1 MRDISGELR
10 EGWPSATRDDTS
22 FEELMRLAAQ
32 QIDGLGAEPE
42 RWHLLLEAVV
52 TMAADLSL
60 DELLA
65 IIIAAAADIARAG
78 HAVLVVGSG
87 RRQRILV
94 THGLTEEEA
103 AGLAALPDGFGLVGS
118 PQGSYLGVP
127 VRLGEKEPGTL
138 FLTDK
143 VDGSDF
149 TDHDEQIV
157 LALAAAA
164 EVAMDNARLREDAQ
178 RRERWLAAA
187 ADLTTALLRPEAD
200 AAAWQI
206 VADRT
211 REVAGADVAW
221 VVAGADP
228 AHQSLEAV
236 SGLPADPDVMA
247 GLDFTR
253 SLERCVAVSG
263 RPLTVKCLSTHPRA
277 VDVAGALGGEGTG
290 PGMVV
295 PLRSAIGVE
304 GVVGLAWWSD
314 VDPAD
319 VSRDPTMPA
328 LLAEQAA
335 LALHVARAR
344 RDQQRLAVLEDR
356 DRIARDLHDL
366 VIQRLF
372 AIGLELQG
380 TAAIGDADE
389 MARRLDATIEDI
401 DVTIRDIR
409 RTIFGLRAKPDAG
422 DPRAVVA
429 EVVERAARMMR
440 FHPTLEFRGPVR
452 LLRADDLLP
461 DVLAV
466 LSEALSNAVRH
477 AGSAECAVEVG
488 VGDGVTVRVSDDG
501 RGMPDDVKESGLAN
515 VRLRAERRG
524 GSLTI
529 SSAKDRGTSL
539 LWWVPSPDEDLG

>member
-1 MRDISGELR
+1 MRI
-10 EGWPSATRDDTS
+10 AT
-22 FEELMRLAAQ
+22 Q
-32 QIDGLGAEPE
+32 QIDGLDVEPD
-42 RWHLLLEAVV
+42 RWHLLLDAVV

-60 DELLA
+60 EDLLGV
-65 IIIAAAADIARAG
+65 IIEAAADIARAR

-87 RRQRILV
+87 TRQRPLV
-94 THGLTEEEA
+94 AHGLTDEEVAQLTE
-103 AGLAALPDGFGLVGS
+103 LPEGFGLLES
-118 PQGSYLGVP
+118 PTGSYLGVP
-127 VRLGEKEPGTL
+127 VGLGEKEPGTL

-143 VDGSDF
+143 VDGTDF
-149 TDHDEQIV
+149 TAHDEQIV

-164 EVAMDNARLREDAQ
+164 EVAIDNARLREDAQ

-200 AAAWQI
+200 HNALQI

-211 REVAGADVAW
+211 RELAGADVAW
-221 VVAGADP
+221 VVVGPDP
-228 AHQSLEAV
+228 AHQVLQAV
-236 SGLPADPDVMA
+236 SGLPADPAVMDK
-247 GLDFTR
+247 LDFTR

-263 RPLTVKCLSTHPRA
+263 RPLTVRCLAEHPRA
-277 VDVAGALGGEGTG
+277 VDVAGALGGPRAG
-290 PGMVV
+290 PALVV

-304 GVVGLAWWSD
+304 GVVGLAWWND

-319 VSRDPTMPA
+319 VSRDPTMPM
-328 LLAEQAA
+328 LFAEQAA

-380 TAAIGDADE
+380 TAGIGDAEE
-389 MARRLDATIEDI
+389 MSRRLDTTIEEI

-422 DPRAVVA
+422 DPRAVVV

-452 LLRADDLLP
+452 LLGADDLLP

-466 LSEALSNAVRH
+466 LTEALSNAVRH
-477 AGSAECAVEVG
+477 AHSAICAVEVS

-501 RGMPDDVKESGLAN
+501 RGMPDDVQESGLAN

-524 GSLTI
+524 GSLTV

-539 LWWVPSPDEDLG
+539 LWWVPSPDDVPG